1 MKKTLITRFQ
11 QYKDLGDK
19 TFVQLT
25 AEQLSWKYNEE
36 SNSIATVVKHMH
48 GNMKSRW
55 TNFRTEDGEKSWR
68 KRDEEFENDI
78 PSKTEMLRLWE
89 EAWEIFFKAL
99 DEIEEDNWQD
109 LVQIGGQ
116 KLTVFDAVLR
126 QLAHYSYHV
135 GQIVYL
141 GKMLSNEKW
150 RNLSI
155 EKNRQKVNKLEE
167 LKNQNSTEIQENS
180 SPVCY
185 AKSDEVRDDY
195 KI

>member
-1 MKKTLITRFQ
+1 MKKTLYKRFQ

-25 AEQLSWKYNEE
+25 AEQLGWKYNEE
-36 SNSIATVVKHMH
+36 SNSIATLVKHMH

-78 PSKTEMLRLWE
+78 KSKTEMLQLWE
-89 EAWEIFFKAL
+89 EGWEIFFKAL

-155 EKNRQKVNKLEE
+155 EKNRQKVNTLEE